1 MNKKNSTVKIYWQ
14 PEWATSIVYWSY
26 TILLGCLALIIQLEL
41 IRINIY
47 TILLGTASLISFVVG
62 TQRYLI
68 VTEKIIK
75 TVPLLKKNTQIIEI
89 YHIKSIDVL
98 NFSVTITQHDGATMT
113 MLMLKKQQVKLIEAL
128 SDNNNF
134 QGIIINRKDMG

>member
-1 MNKKNSTVKIYWQ
+1 MNKKDSTVKIYWQ

-26 TILLGCLALIIQLEL
+26 TILLACLALIIQLEL
-41 IRINIY
+41 IRVNIY